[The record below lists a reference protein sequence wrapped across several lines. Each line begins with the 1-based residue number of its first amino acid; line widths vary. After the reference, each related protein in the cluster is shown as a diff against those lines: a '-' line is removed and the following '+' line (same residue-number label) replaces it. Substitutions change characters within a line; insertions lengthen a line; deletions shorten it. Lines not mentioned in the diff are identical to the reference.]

1 MKKTFKQK
9 WALKIRKA
17 HRYLGIFLGIQ
28 FIFWT
33 LSGLYF
39 SWTDIN
45 EIRGDYLKKRITK
58 EKFTKLISPTNIDNI
73 EFIESL
79 EIRNINNRP
88 YYFINKKKLFDA
100 WTGEPKNEIT
110 KEEAKFVAN

>member
-17 HRYLGIFLGIQ
+17 HRDLGIFLGIQ

-45 EIRGDYLKKRITK
+45 EIRVDHLKKIKTK
-58 EKFTKLISPTNIDNI
+58 KKITKLIGPTKIDNI
-73 EFIESL
+73 VSI
-79 EIRNINNRP
+79 EIRNISNRS
-88 YYFINKKKLFDA
+88 YYFINKIKLS
-100 WTGEPKNEIT
+100 
-110 KEEAKFVAN
+110 

>member
-45 EIRGDYLKKRITK
+45 EIRGDYLKKTITK
-58 EKFTKLISPTNIDNI
+58 EKFTKLISPTKIDKI

-79 EIRNINNRP
+79 ESSISAKPCSPQVPAPGVN
-88 YYFINKKKLFDA
+88 FDC
-100 WTGEPKNEIT
+100 GEKIP
-110 KEEAKFVAN
+110 

>member
-1 MKKTFKQK
+1 MKKTFKQRL
-9 WALKIRKA
+9 ALKIRKA

-45 EIRGDYLKKRITK
+45 EIRVDYLKKTK
-58 EKFTKLISPTNIDNI
+58 TL
-73 EFIESL
+73 
-79 EIRNINNRP
+79 
-88 YYFINKKKLFDA
+88 KKIKQS
-100 WTGEPKNEIT
+100 
-110 KEEAKFVAN
+110 

>member
-17 HRYLGIFLGIQ
+17 HRDLGTFLGIQ

-45 EIRGDYLKKRITK
+45 EIRVDHLKKIKTK
-58 EKFTKLISPTNIDNI
+58 KKFTKLIGPTKIDNI
-73 EFIESL
+73 ESI
-79 EIRNINNRP
+79 EIRNISNRP
-88 YYFINKKKLFDA
+88 YYFINKIKLS
-100 WTGEPKNEIT
+100 
-110 KEEAKFVAN
+110 

>member
-88 YYFINKKKLFDA
+88 YYFINKKNSLMRGQGSQKMRLQ
-100 WTGEPKNEIT
+100 K
-110 KEEAKFVAN
+110 KKQSL